1 MTDLI
6 NLFPSLLLAT
16 MIAITLILLPLL
28 NDDRPRR
35 GEERQRTDKI
45 RLPRRDD

>member
-6 NLFPSLLLAT
+6 NLFPSFLLAL
-16 MIAITLILLPLL
+16 MIAITLILLPLI

-45 RLPRRDD
+45 RMKDEG

>member
-6 NLFPSLLLAT
+6 NLFPSLLLAM

-35 GEERQRTDKI
+35 RDDRQTTDKI
-45 RLPRRDD
+45 RLKDEG